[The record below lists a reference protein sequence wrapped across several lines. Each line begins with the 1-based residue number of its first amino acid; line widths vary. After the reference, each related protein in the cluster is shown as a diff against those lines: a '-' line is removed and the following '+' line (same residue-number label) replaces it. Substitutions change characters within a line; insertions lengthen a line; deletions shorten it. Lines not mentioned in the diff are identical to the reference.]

1 MYRRPFRLKS
11 HKKRGVHGGG
21 KGVVL
26 MAGSWSAETKRQGEK
41 VLMGIKQKA
50 GWLAALAVATAGALV
65 IAPSKARAVGYLQTN
80 LVSDGGI
87 SAPVTD
93 PNLSN
98 PWGMAFFPGGPF
110 WVADN
115 NTGVSTL
122 YDGLGNI
129 VPLVVS
135 IPIPSGTHF
144 TNSGPTGV
152 VVNANPTLF
161 VMPGT
166 TDPALFIFAS
176 NDGSISAWNN
186 LVSATAA
193 ETVINN
199 SQGGSANGA
208 VYKGLAIGNNS
219 AGSFLYAANFRS
231 GKIDV
236 FDSTFAAATLA
247 GAFVDP
253 TVKAGFAPYNI
264 ANVSGNLVVT
274 WAKQNAAKH
283 DPVAGPGLGFVSIF
297 DTNGNLIA
305 SVPHRSALN
314 EPWGVALAPFNFG
327 QFSNT
332 LLIGNVGD
340 GKINAFSLTSKALLG
355 QLANSSNQPI
365 AISDLWALA
374 FGGAESSD
382 PGTLYFVA
390 GSNGYRDGLF
400 GTLTAQ

>member
-1 MYRRPFRLKS
+1 M
-11 HKKRGVHGGG
+11 
-21 KGVVL
+21 
-26 MAGSWSAETKRQGEK
+26 
-41 VLMGIKQKA
+41 
-50 GWLAALAVATAGALV
+50 LAALALATAGAIV

-80 LVSDGGI
+80 LVSDGAI
-87 SAPVTD
+87 SAPTTD

-144 TNSGPTGV
+144 TKSGPTGV
-152 VVNANPTLF
+152 VVNTNPTLF
-161 VMPGT
+161 LMPET
-166 TDPALFIFAS
+166 SDPALFIFDS

-186 LVSATAA
+186 LVNATAA
-193 ETVINN
+193 ETVVNN

-208 VYKGLAIGNNS
+208 VYKGLAIGNNVT
-219 AGSFLYAANFRS
+219 GSFLYAANFRS

-236 FDSTFAAATLA
+236 FDSTFTAATLA
-247 GAFVDP
+247 GNFVDP
-253 TVKAGFAPYNI
+253 TVTAGFAPYNI
-264 ANVSGNLVVT
+264 ANVNGNLVVT
-274 WAKQNAAKH
+274 WAKQNAAKNN
-283 DPVAGPGLGFVSIF
+283 PVAGPGLGFVSIF

-305 SVPHRSALN
+305 SVPNVSELN

-327 QFSNT
+327 AFSTT

-340 GKINAFSLTSKALLG
+340 GKINAFSLGSKAFLG
-355 QLANSSNQPI
+355 QLANSSNKPI
-365 AISDLWALA
+365 AISGLWALA

-382 PGTLYFVA
+382 PGALYFVA

-400 GTLTAQ
+400 GTLTPQ